1 MEYDGGFA
9 RFEICEDERDRLRVF
24 LLNKVQQV
32 RGIGSPYKIEGAHL
46 ERTREAVDDVDR
58 FLASERFFEEFARIV
73 YTAGR
78 DEILRVHQL
87 LEFFKNGVFK
97 FRIDRFQT
105 RYFKR
110 QRFDFVFAKM
120 LHDFGG
126 NVAAERYEE
135 DRGLLP
141 AG

>member
-1 MEYDGGFA
+1 MERA
-9 RFEICEDERDRLRVF
+9 
-24 LLNKVQQV
+24 
-32 RGIGSPYKIEGAHL
+32 
-46 ERTREAVDDVDR
+46 REAVDDVDR
-58 FLASERFFEEFARIV
+58 LLTSERFLEEFARIV
-73 YTAGR
+73 DTAGR

-126 NVAAERYEE
+126 NVAAERHEE

-141 AG
+141 SG